1 MLTFDRRHR
10 RLLAAL
16 AAAGGF
22 STLESLTEAV
32 WSGDPPA
39 AAHKTTQNL
48 LSDLR
53 RTLGPACIERTADT
67 YRLAGV
73 EVDATQFS
81 TLDTGATDPVALRHA
96 LAWWRGLPF
105 VELDDWAPA
114 IIERAR
120 LVELR
125 LTVEERL
132 AELDLETGHVEVTAD
147 LEALVAADPYREHR
161 WALLVRAHTAA
172 GRRATAL
179 EVFQRARKVLVEHLG
194 LEPGPELVAA
204 ERAAL
209 ALPASARPALPRLRL
224 VGREPERD
232 SVLRAWQ
239 RALEGSTQV
248 LLVTGEA
255 GVGKTHLARAL
266 AGELSAGGALVG
278 MGRADETSLESF
290 APVGEAV
297 GDLLL
302 ACQERDP
309 DLAARLTTQLTLLL
323 AGPDGSEPQATSEVA
338 VAQLA
343 RQLDQAI
350 DELTT
355 AGPVLLVLDDVHWA
369 GTDALQL
376 LRLVLARERASR
388 LLVLLCARTDPPA
401 AIGAASEIVER
412 THGRTLRCQ
421 A

>member
-1 MLTFDRRHR
+1 MRVEVLGSARAIAPDGSVLTFDRRHR

-73 EVDATQFS
+73 EVERDGVP

-96 LAWWRGLPF
+96 LAWWRGRPF
-105 VELDDWAPA
+105 VDLDEWPPA

-132 AELDLETGHVEVTAD
+132 AELDLETGHVEVTSD

-194 LEPGPELVAA
+194 LEPGPSSWRPNGPRSRCLPAHA
-204 ERAAL
+204 RRF
-209 ALPASARPALPRLRL
+209 PASAWWDASP
-224 VGREPERD
+224 
-232 SVLRAWQ
+232 SVIP
-239 RALEGSTQV
+239 SC
-248 LLVTGEA
+248 
-255 GVGKTHLARAL
+255 AL
-266 AGELSAGGALVG
+266 A
-278 MGRADETSLESF
+278 T
-290 APVGEAV
+290 
-297 GDLLL
+297 
-302 ACQERDP
+302 
-309 DLAARLTTQLTLLL
+309 
-323 AGPDGSEPQATSEVA
+323 GPRG
-338 VAQLA
+338 
-343 RQLDQAI
+343 
-350 DELTT
+350 
-355 AGPVLLVLDDVHWA
+355 VH
-369 GTDALQL
+369 
-376 LRLVLARERASR
+376 
-388 LLVLLCARTDPPA
+388 P
-401 AIGAASEIVER
+401 GAAGDR
-412 THGRTLRCQ
+412 
-421 A
+421 